1 MKTNFEKLN
10 NNKINLEHRIHSLK
24 SKKYCKIYAMRE
36 KLDQSISIL

>member
-10 NNKINLEHRIHSLK
+10 NNKINLEHWIHSLK
-24 SKKYCKIYAMRE
+24 SKKYCKIYTVCK